1 VRKPGPFARY
11 RYREDLFPSI
21 TFRRAYDQLQSTQ
34 GDRADIDYVRL
45 LHLAAQVG
53 EARVAE
59 AIVPLLDHPSTFDY
73 AAVRA
78 CVAPPP
84 PSVIPT
90 VRIPL
95 PNLRAYDALLVGAGA

>member
-1 VRKPGPFARY
+1 VRKPGAFARY

-34 GDRADIDYVRL
+34 GERADLDYVRL

-53 EARVAE
+53 ESRVAE
-59 AIVPLLDHPSTFDY
+59 AIVPLLDQPSTFDY
-73 AAVRA
+73 LAVRA
-78 CVAPPP
+78 CVAPPQ
-84 PSVIPT
+84 SVIPT

-95 PNLRAYDALLVGAGA
+95 PNLRAYDALLVGASA